1 MRSFLRQGFTNFHGR
16 SNPFSPGRHRHR
28 LAPHGLARSRGPA
41 RRLARPSLVALLGLG
56 LCGPLA
62 VLAIAPPALAQ
73 VESFLLK
80 SGSQVGPT
88 TEVKP
93 KNCVTAKDGTITC
106 DTELVNPAG
115 TTPAQPVY
123 TPFRN

>member
-1 MRSFLRQGFTNFHGR
+1 MLFAPRAMPLSV
-16 SNPFSPGRHRHR
+16 R
-28 LAPHGLARSRGPA
+28 LCLFGLF
-41 RRLARPSLVALLGLG
+41 GLG
-56 LCGPLA
+56 S
-62 VLAIAPPALAQ
+62 VLMIVPPGSAQ
-73 VESFLLK
+73 VESFILK

-106 DTELVNPAG
+106 DTELVNPPGNTQAK
-115 TTPAQPVY
+115 PQF

>member
-1 MRSFLRQGFTNFHGR
+1 MRPAAR
-16 SNPFSPGRHRHR
+16 
-28 LAPHGLARSRGPA
+28 HGLPGLLGCSGP
-41 RRLARPSLVALLGLG
+41 LSLPVLLGLLG
-56 LCGPLA
+56 SCGGALL
-62 VLAIAPPALAQ
+62 VAPVPSALAQ
-73 VESFLLK
+73 VESFMLK

-106 DTELVNPAG
+106 DTELINPAG
-115 TTPAQPVY
+115 NTLAKPQF

>member
-1 MRSFLRQGFTNFHGR
+1 MR
-16 SNPFSPGRHRHR
+16 PVV
-28 LAPHGLARSRGPA
+28 
-41 RRLARPSLVALLGLG
+41 RLARPGLLGRPGRFARTFLLG
-56 LCGPLA
+56 VLGCCGLA
-62 VLAIAPPALAQ
+62 VAVAPTPSALAQ
-73 VESFLLK
+73 VESFMLK
-80 SGSQVGPT
+80 SGSQVGPA

-115 TTPAQPVY
+115 NTPAKPHF

>member
-1 MRSFLRQGFTNFHGR
+1 M
-16 SNPFSPGRHRHR
+16 
-28 LAPHGLARSRGPA
+28 
-41 RRLARPSLVALLGLG
+41 LVA
-56 LCGPLA
+56 A
-62 VLAIAPPALAQ
+62 ASPALAQ
-73 VESFLLK
+73 VESFMLK
-80 SGSQVGPT
+80 SGSQVGPA

-115 TTPAQPVY
+115 NTPAKPQF

>member
-1 MRSFLRQGFTNFHGR
+1 MRPAVR
-16 SNPFSPGRHRHR
+16 
-28 LAPHGLARSRGPA
+28 HGLPGLLGFSGPFA
-41 RRLARPSLVALLGLG
+41 LSSLLGLLA
-56 LCGPLA
+56 LCGGATL
-62 VLAIAPPALAQ
+62 VAPVPSALAQ
-73 VESFLLK
+73 VESFILK

-115 TTPAQPVY
+115 NTPAKPQF

>member
-1 MRSFLRQGFTNFHGR
+1 MRPAVR
-16 SNPFSPGRHRHR
+16 
-28 LAPHGLARSRGPA
+28 HGLPGLLGFSGP
-41 RRLARPSLVALLGLG
+41 LALPVLLGLLG
-56 LCGPLA
+56 WCGGTML
-62 VLAIAPPALAQ
+62 VAPVPSALAQ
-73 VESFLLK
+73 VESFMLK

-106 DTELVNPAG
+106 DTELINPAG
-115 TTPAQPVY
+115 NTPAKPHF

>member
-1 MRSFLRQGFTNFHGR
+1 MRPDHHQGSSWHHARAVIFGPFRLLR
-16 SNPFSPGRHRHR
+16 
-28 LAPHGLARSRGPA
+28 
-41 RRLARPSLVALLGLG
+41 LLGLWG
-56 LCGPLA
+56 SVSLLTA
-62 VLAIAPPALAQ
+62 VSPVSAQ
-73 VESFLLK
+73 VESFILK
-80 SGSQVGPT
+80 SGSQVGPA

-115 TTPAQPVY
+115 NTPAKPQY

>member
-1 MRSFLRQGFTNFHGR
+1 MNLLIARFSMPRSV
-16 SNPFSPGRHRHR
+16 R
-28 LAPHGLARSRGPA
+28 LC
-41 RRLARPSLVALLGLG
+41 LLGLFG
-56 LCGPLA
+56 LGS
-62 VLAIAPPALAQ
+62 VLTIVPPGRAQ

-106 DTELVNPAG
+106 DTELVNPPG
-115 TTPAQPVY
+115 NTPAKPQF